1 MMNSQ
6 INELIQ
12 SFEPDSKKSKNTFDQ
27 FLLYVYLTFDKRI
40 HNMRSDKLKNK
51 YKEIKK
57 SVLNYIIS
65 HKTEIVKELK

>member
-1 MMNSQ
+1 MNSQ

-12 SFEPDSKKSKNTFDQ
+12 SFEPDFNKSKNTFDQ
-27 FLLYVYLTFDKRI
+27 FLLHVYLTFDKRI

-57 SVLNYIIS
+57 SVLNYIIL

>member
-1 MMNSQ
+1 MNSQ

-12 SFEPDSKKSKNTFDQ
+12 SFEPDFKKSKNTFDQ
-27 FLLYVYLTFDKRI
+27 FLLHVYLTFDKRI

-57 SVLNYIIS
+57 SVLNHIIL
-65 HKTEIVKELK
+65 HKTDIVKELK

>member
-1 MMNSQ
+1 MNSQ
-6 INELIQ
+6 INELIR

-27 FLLYVYLTFDKRI
+27 FLLHVYLTFDKRI

-57 SVLNYIIS
+57 SVLNHIIL
-65 HKTEIVKELK
+65 HKTDIVKELK

>member
-1 MMNSQ
+1 MNSQ

-12 SFEPDSKKSKNTFDQ
+12 SFEPDFNKSKNTFDQ
-27 FLLYVYLTFDKRI
+27 FLLHVYLTFDKRI

-57 SVLNYIIS
+57 SVLNYIIL
-65 HKTEIVKELK
+65 HKTDIVKELK

>member
-1 MMNSQ
+1 
-6 INELIQ
+6 
-12 SFEPDSKKSKNTFDQ
+12 
-27 FLLYVYLTFDKRI
+27 
-40 HNMRSDKLKNK
+40 MRSDKLKNK

>member
-1 MMNSQ
+1 MKSQ
-6 INELIQ
+6 INELIR

-27 FLLYVYLTFDKRI
+27 FLLHVYLTFDKRI

-57 SVLNYIIS
+57 SVLNYIIL
-65 HKTEIVKELK
+65 HKTDIVKELK

>member
-1 MMNSQ
+1 MNSQ

-12 SFEPDSKKSKNTFDQ
+12 SFEPDFKKSKNTFDQ
-27 FLLYVYLTFDKRI
+27 FLLHVYIAFDKRI

-65 HKTEIVKELK
+65 HKTDIVKELK